1 MSNVKFKS
9 GEEPPTSDEML
20 AYING
25 ELSADEE
32 ADFRSRVIHYPE
44 LVRTLV
50 AQFPEPAAPGD
61 DDYLSDAEFS
71 RHWDEFYMWV
81 DRDTI
86 TAAILGEL
94 VPELEYAAPLLL
106 ERWDRGE
113 PLVGR
118 TSPADLGFETGA
130 IDSVPLEL
138 FKSLVPYVKTLLS
151 WGALRVIQAWLSS
164 RRESRHHAELIATL
178 NVFFA
183 EDVRLR
189 HAIEGIA
196 DMVGRREGVPVS
208 AEDIVQSVGE
218 ATDRVGSTDTGDEG
232 V

>member
-1 MSNVKFKS
+1 MSNVKFKA

-20 AYING
+20 AYITG
-25 ELSADEE
+25 ELSAEEE

-44 LVRTLV
+44 LMRTLV

-71 RHWDEFYMWV
+71 RHWGDVHEP
-81 DRDTI
+81 DDHDTI

-106 ERWDRGE
+106 ERWNRGD
-113 PLVGR
+113 PLVGT

-130 IDSVPLEL
+130 IDSVLLEL
-138 FKSLVPYVKTLLS
+138 FKALVPYVKTVLS
-151 WGALRVIQAWLSS
+151 WGVLRVIQAWLASQ
-164 RRESRHHAELIATL
+164 RESRHHAELVATL
-178 NVFFA
+178 NALFA
-183 EDVRLR
+183 EDARLR
-189 HAIEGIA
+189 HAVKEIA
-196 DMVGRREGVPVS
+196 DMVGRREGALVS
-208 AEDIVQSVGE
+208 AEDVVQSIGE
-218 ATDRVGSTDTGDEG
+218 ATARVGSADSGDER

>member
-1 MSNVKFKS
+1 MSNIKFRA

-25 ELSADEE
+25 ELSAEEE

-44 LVRTLV
+44 LVRTL
-50 AQFPEPAAPGD
+50 AARFPEPAAPGD

-71 RHWDEFYMWV
+71 RHRDDFHQRV

-94 VPELEYAAPLLL
+94 LPELEYAAPLLL
-106 ERWDRGE
+106 ERWDRGD
-113 PLVGR
+113 PLVGT

-130 IDSVPLEL
+130 IDSVLLEL
-138 FKSLVPYVKTLLS
+138 FKSLVPYVKTVLS
-151 WGALRVIQAWLSS
+151 WGVLRVIQAWLLSQ
-164 RRESRHHAELIATL
+164 RESRQHAELIATL
-178 NVFFA
+178 NALFA
-183 EDVRLR
+183 EDARLR
-189 HAIEGIA
+189 QAVEGIA
-196 DMVGRREGVPVS
+196 DVVGRREGVHVS
-208 AEDIVQSVGE
+208 AEDIVQSIDA
-218 ATDRVGSTDTGDEG
+218 ATDRIGNSDSGDER